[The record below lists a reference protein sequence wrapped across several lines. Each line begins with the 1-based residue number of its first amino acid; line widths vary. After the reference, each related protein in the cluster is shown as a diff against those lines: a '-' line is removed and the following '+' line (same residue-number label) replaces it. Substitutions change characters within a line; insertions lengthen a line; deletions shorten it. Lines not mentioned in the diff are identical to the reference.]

1 MKREYSKT
9 QLNVHEMF
17 NEHWTFNHEHAT
29 AQEINKT
36 SYTLYTGNGML
47 ARTMFQ
53 AILTAK
59 TNAWGK
65 KKKQDIFV
73 TSGIDQ
79 NLSIILH
86 LNPKG

>member
-1 MKREYSKT
+1 
-9 QLNVHEMF
+9 MF
-17 NEHWTFNHEHAT
+17 NEHWTFNPEHAT
-29 AQEINKT
+29 AQEKNKT

-47 ARTMFQ
+47 ARTMLQ

-59 TNAWGK
+59 TNAW

-86 LNPKG
+86 LNRKG